1 MVRIRLLLEGA
12 IIIDRPF
19 AWNLL
24 FGWGAWEAWG
34 IGEGASPAQEGRKGG
49 DPLFRR
55 LRIGSRG
62 SIVWEIITVRLV
74 FFLAQNCG
82 AVEIGRPERN
92 ERGTLPDVTT
102 AALLD
107 FFIFPLLD
115 SG

>member
-12 IIIDRPF
+12 IIIDRLF

-24 FGWGAWEAWG
+24 FGWGAWEAR
-34 IGEGASPAQEGRKGG
+34 IGEGASPSQEGRKGV
-49 DPLFRR
+49 DPLFRHI
-55 LRIGSRG
+55 RIESRG
-62 SIVWEIITVRLV
+62 SIVWEIITVRMV

-92 ERGTLPDVTT
+92 ERGALPDVPTT
-102 AALLD
+102 ALLD
-107 FFIFPLLD
+107 FFILPLLD